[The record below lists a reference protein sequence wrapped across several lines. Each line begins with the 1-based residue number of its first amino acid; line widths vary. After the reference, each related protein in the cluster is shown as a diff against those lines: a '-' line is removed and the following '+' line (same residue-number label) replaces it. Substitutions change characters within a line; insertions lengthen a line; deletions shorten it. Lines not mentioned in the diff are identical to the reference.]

1 MIFINFERFAEWTS
15 RILLT
20 TVDTFFSVYF
30 FFGRSSLFYFVSI
43 DMYSR
48 FREPLLRQLYKKKIL
63 NNLIVLYFY

>member
-1 MIFINFERFAEWTS
+1 MNISHFTNNRRYVFQCIF
-15 RILLT
+15 
-20 TVDTFFSVYF
+20 F